1 VGFGLYTVELNSLLR
16 IVTLNTLQ
24 TVEEI
29 KVPPGTTKFT
39 VGHHMQA
46 TGALLLD
53 NMADRLI
60 LNRTKLPGIN
70 FAAGEFQASLFDGI
84 RT

>member
-1 VGFGLYTVELNSLLR
+1 
-16 IVTLNTLQ
+16 
-24 TVEEI
+24 
-29 KVPPGTTKFT
+29 
-39 VGHHMQA
+39 MQA